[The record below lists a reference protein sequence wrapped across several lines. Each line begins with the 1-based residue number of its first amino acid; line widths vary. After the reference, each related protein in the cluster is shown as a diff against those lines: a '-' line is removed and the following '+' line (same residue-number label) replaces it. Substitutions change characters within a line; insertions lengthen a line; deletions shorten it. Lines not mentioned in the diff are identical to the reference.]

1 MYYINFQRYLIVY
14 LIIVTFVSLVVL
26 LPINTSSD
34 NYINNNQSSFS
45 KTTITN
51 VNPNSNLLWAHTI
64 ISWIFMILGYF
75 IISIF
80 SQGTSYDEEE
90 YSCRTVLIRNFPKK
104 FCKKSYIIKHFEY
117 VFFKLYII

>member
-1 MYYINFQRYLIVY
+1 VFQRYLIVY

-34 NYINNNQSSFS
+34 NYINNNQTSFS

-75 IISIF
+75 IICIF

-90 YSCRTVLIRNFPKK
+90 YCCRTVLIRNFPKK

-117 VFFKLYII
+117 VFFNSLILIRC